1 MQTPEFRAVS
11 DLQPLLCKAGDQPE
25 VWNPGDFILT
35 HGDAFFSKM
44 IRFGERL
51 RVHGDDR
58 RFTWFNHAALVID
71 EKGTLAEALA
81 TGVVRSPAEK
91 YQPKDY
97 VVVPSGASPADVAE
111 VLEFAN
117 WVLDTRHKYGKL
129 TIVSIAF
136 TLLTGSKFTFFVDG
150 EFICSG
156 FVSRAME
163 RTGVIFN
170 RDPVHITP
178 ADLAKYYNAAPP
190 PKVSPSM
197 NERAG

>member
-1 MQTPEFRAVS
+1 
-11 DLQPLLCKAGDQPE
+11 LCGAGEEPD
-25 VWNPGDFILT
+25 VWRPGDFILT

-58 RFTWFNHAALVID
+58 KFTWFNHAALVID
-71 EKGTLAEALA
+71 DKGTLAEALA

-91 YQPKDY
+91 YRPKEY
-97 VVVPSGASPADVAE
+97 VVVPSGASPEDVAE
-111 VLEFAN
+111 VLEFAD
-117 WVLDTRHKYGKL
+117 WVLDTRHEYGKL

-156 FVSRAME
+156 FVARAME

-178 ADLAKYYNAAPP
+178 ADLAKYYNATPP
-190 PKVSPSM
+190 LKVS
-197 NERAG
+197 GHG